1 MRNVVVFIT
10 ASGEEEALKIARAA
24 VQERL
29 AACVNIIQG
38 VRSIY
43 RWKGKVEDDS
53 EVLMVLKTR
62 ESQLEALHLRVRQLH
77 SYEVPEVIA
86 MPITWGSE
94 PYLKWMEE
102 ATAKSSGAE

>member
-1 MRNVVVFIT
+1 MRNVVVFVT

-29 AACVNIIQG
+29 AACVNIIKG

-43 RWKGKVEDDS
+43 WWKGKVEDDS
-53 EVLMVLKTR
+53 EMLLVLKTR
-62 ESQLEALHLRVRQLH
+62 EDLLEALDRRVRELH

-86 MPITWGSE
+86 MSIAWGSE
-94 PYLKWMEE
+94 PYLRWMEE
-102 ATAKSSGAE
+102 ATAKPS